1 MKFEIRELGRTVEL
15 IDEIVKELS
24 KYEELDETLFVIP
37 ICSKYG
43 ESYSKSDVS
52 DEELSL
58 LCNRVMLEELKSW
71 NTLPKAIAY
80 IEANYEKWTNSIM
93 QEAKY
98 K

>member
-1 MKFEIRELGRTVEL
+1 ME
-15 IDEIVKELS
+15 
-24 KYEELDETLFVIP
+24 
-37 ICSKYG
+37 
-43 ESYSKSDVS
+43 SDVS
-52 DEELSL
+52 DEELSI